1 MNLKMSSGRSSG
13 GYDLNIR
20 GESSI
25 STSNTPLIMV
35 DGVVTELNMVN
46 PNDIES
52 VSILKDA
59 SAASI
64 YGATAS
70 KGVILIT
77 SKTASDA
84 AGKASVNF
92 NGRFGWS
99 QNTTSTDYMT
109 TGYDQV
115 SLVDKAYYSQYGV

>member
-1 MNLKMSSGRSSG
+1 MLGPVSTVASGVAGSRSFDEFEDVFRSFSG

-59 SAASI
+59 SAALF
-64 YGATAS
+64 T
-70 KGVILIT
+70 
-77 SKTASDA
+77 
-84 AGKASVNF
+84 
-92 NGRFGWS
+92 GRRLRR
-99 QNTTSTDYMT
+99 
-109 TGYDQV
+109 V
-115 SLVDKAYYSQYGV
+115 